1 MKRIQG
7 ILHMTTRN
15 SKQQHYLKTILS
27 TVSSSIFSILASAT
41 PGLSANRIAFYYPPL
56 GEFTISADD
65 IELFAK
71 EGKITEDLAFYINR
85 IPKAQRSQFRELL
98 NTRFQVN
105 ATLVSQFTYSQL
117 GSKVVERLGTLL
129 QTESRAGN
137 FFALRSA
144 LILSAN
150 DPQGLNIVNVI
161 RRYPSNTVR
170 LNFSEIQGITNELN
184 SLLNKRD
191 VVVAELKELT
201 ATEARN
207 QLNTKANIDFA
218 QLQDLRMPGGF
229 SWRKQ
234 PIVMNDLFRKRVFAV
249 DMYIPQ
255 TQIQRGEIGQKIKP
269 PLPLIVISHGVA
281 EDRETF
287 AYTAQ
292 HLASYG
298 FAVAV
303 LEHPGSDAT
312 KIQQYFSGLSSPPEA
327 QELIN
332 RPLDIKFLLDELQ
345 SNKKSYASWKGL
357 LNLSE
362 VGIIGHSYGG
372 YTSLALAGANLDYT
386 GIIKSCNPNKS
397 LNLSVFLQCRA
408 NELLQ
413 ERVELPNLQDSRIK
427 AVMAINPLNSVVL
440 GKQGLSKIQIPVM
453 LMGGSQDIIT
463 PLVPEQVIPFTW
475 LQTKNKYL
483 ATIENATHF
492 STAEKLD
499 NSKGVLPVPPQLIGP
514 DPAIAQTYVKSLSIA
529 FFQTHLLKQQQYQ
542 PYLSATY
549 SQYISQAPLNL
560 SFVQSLTAEELQ
572 KMIDGESGKQDIRNL
587 LIP

>member
-1 MKRIQG
+1 
-7 ILHMTTRN
+7 MTPKNT
-15 SKQQHYLKTILS
+15 KQQHYLKTILS
-27 TVSSSIFSILASAT
+27 AVSSSIFSILASAT
-41 PGLSANRIAFYYPPL
+41 PGLSASRIAFYYPPL

-117 GSKVVERLGTLL
+117 GEKVVERLGTLL

-150 DPQGLNIVNVI
+150 EPQGLNIVNII
-161 RRYPSNTVR
+161 RRYPSHTIR

-191 VVVAELKELT
+191 AVVAQLKELT
-201 ATEARN
+201 AIEAKN

-218 QLQDLRMPGGF
+218 QQRDLRIAGGF
-229 SWRKQ
+229 TWRKQ
-234 PIVMNDLFRKRVFAV
+234 PVVMNDLFRKRVFAV
-249 DMYIPQ
+249 DMYLPQ
-255 TQIQRGEIGQKIKP
+255 TQIQRGETGQKIKP

-327 QELIN
+327 RELIN

-345 SNKKSYASWKGL
+345 SNKKSYANWKGL
-357 LNLSE
+357 FNLSE

-372 YTSLALAGANLDYT
+372 YTGLTLAGANLDEA
-386 GIIKSCNPNKS
+386 GIRKNCNPNKS

-413 ERVELPNLQDSRIK
+413 ERVVVSNLQDSRIK

-440 GKQGLSKIQIPVM
+440 GKQGLSKIQVPVM

-499 NSKGVLPVPPQLIGP
+499 NSQGVLPVPKQLVGP
-514 DPAIAQTYVKSLSIA
+514 DPAIAQTYVKSLSVA
-529 FFQTHLLKQQQYQ
+529 FFQTHLLNQQQYQ
-542 PYLSATY
+542 PYLSAAY

-560 SFVQSLTAEELQ
+560 SFVKSLTAEELQ
-572 KMIDGESGKQDIRNL
+572 KMMDGESGKRGIRSL
-587 LIP
+587 LMP